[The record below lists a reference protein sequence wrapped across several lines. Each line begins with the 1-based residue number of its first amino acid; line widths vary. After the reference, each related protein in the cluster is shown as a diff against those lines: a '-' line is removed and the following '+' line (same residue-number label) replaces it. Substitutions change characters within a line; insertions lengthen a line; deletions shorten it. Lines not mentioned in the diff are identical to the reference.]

1 MKWIRK
7 RYGAHPVHLLLMIA
21 CFAIAAYALTRI
33 EDQGELAVTVVVFAA
48 ALVLHDFVGWPIYT
62 WLDRLAQRWTGRRAS
77 GRRASGP
84 RPEVPWINHLRVP
97 SFISGVLLII
107 AFPLIAQ
114 LKHSYYAAV
123 SGVSETAY
131 LAHWLLV
138 TALMFV
144 LSALIYLLRV
154 ALARRARSSVR

>member
-1 MKWIRK
+1 M
-7 RYGAHPVHLLLMIA
+7 LA

-33 EDQGELAVTVVVFAA
+33 KDQGELAITVVIFAA

-62 WLDRLAQRWTGRRAS
+62 WMDRLAQRWSGSRRE
-77 GRRASGP
+77 
-84 RPEVPWINHLRVP
+84 RPPTEVPWINHLRVP
-97 SFISGVLLII
+97 SFISAVLLII

-131 LAHWLLV
+131 LTHWLLV
-138 TALMFV
+138 TPFLFIA
-144 LSALIYLLRV
+144 SAGIYLCRV
-154 ALARRARSSVR
+154 ALARRVGR